1 MGAGIDPAIADR
13 IFESLFT
20 TKPNGMGMGL
30 SICRSI
36 IEAHGGALLDVAEHA
51 ARRHLSVHNTRRR
64 KRAANAKAGATRF
77 VAMGVS
83 GRTLGSDATE
93 QGLVRQ
99 PLHAFARPAPRAR
112 PSSPMAGVP
121 HPEARPLLRA
131 G

>member
-1 MGAGIDPAIADR
+1 MGAGRDPAIADC

-51 ARRHLSVHNTRRR
+51 ARRELSVHNTRRR
-64 KRAANAKAGATRF
+64 KRAANAKANATRF
-77 VAMGVS
+77 VAIGVS

-93 QGLVRQ
+93 QRLSLQ
-99 PLHAFARPAPRAR
+99 PPAPLVWISDESACQIRRLIGAAYGI
-112 PSSPMAGVP
+112 SA
-121 HPEARPLLRA
+121 
-131 G
+131 

>member
-51 ARRHLSVHNTRRR
+51 TRRHLSVHNTRRR
-64 KRAANAKAGATRF
+64 KRAANAKAAATRF
-77 VAMGVS
+77 PPMAVS
-83 GRTLGSDATE
+83 GRTLGRHATG
-93 QGLVRQ
+93 QGLLPQ
-99 PLHAFARPAPRAR
+99 PAHPVARPPIVAA
-112 PSSPMAGVP
+112 
-121 HPEARPLLRA
+121 
-131 G
+131 